1 MMLVYSNDEEIFM
14 PLPEL
19 CDNVAWD
26 TDDVLDVGSTVYVG
40 TAKYPSRNRI
50 IDTDDIITIM
60 GERAYDIGGDYAE
73 DFPDI
78 SRESIVELNALLDAW
93 FSKNC
98 TVNFYE
104 ITNVVK
110 RELTKEDFDQ

>member
-1 MMLVYSNDEEIFM
+1 MMLVYSNDEVNFM

-40 TAKYPSRNRI
+40 KAQYPSRNRI
-50 IDTDDIITIM
+50 IDAHDIICTM
-60 GERAYDIGGDYAE
+60 GERAYDIGGEYAE

-78 SRESIVELNALLDAW
+78 SGEAIVELDALLDAW